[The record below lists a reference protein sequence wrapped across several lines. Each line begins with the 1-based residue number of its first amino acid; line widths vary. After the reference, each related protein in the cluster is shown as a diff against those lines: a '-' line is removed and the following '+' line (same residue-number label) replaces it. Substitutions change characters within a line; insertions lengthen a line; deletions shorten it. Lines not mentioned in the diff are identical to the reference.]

1 MRIIIKCP
9 ESNSPL
15 RGRIHLRGL
24 SFRPTSN
31 LLQFGGGPYI
41 ECKRLWLL
49 KYLDYTHHGLR
60 SALKPNG
67 LFTSIM
73 IKCMTHEKRVRQ
85 SFSKQAFMSTLGA
98 ELKAVVQG
106 GVEIRLPFSPTL
118 TQQNG
123 YLHAGAITAV
133 LDSACGYAALTV
145 AADDKEVL
153 TVEFKVN
160 LLVTRCRRGLR
171 GQSASE
177 ESRTD
182 ADSLCSGCLCHQRW
196 QREGGCNHA
205 GHNHGCA
212 DNPREIARRL
222 LWRNS
227 SSSQLL

>member
-1 MRIIIKCP
+1 VRIIIKCP

-160 LLVTRCRRGLR
+160 LLAPAAGEVFAARAQVKKAG
-171 GQSASE
+171 
-177 ESRTD
+177 RTLTVCAAD
-182 ADSLCSGCLCHQRW
+182 AFAISDG
-196 QREGGCNHA
+196 REKVVA
-205 GHNHGCA
+205 TMLA
-212 DNPREIARRL
+212 TIMAVPITPAK
-222 LWRNS
+222 
-227 SSSQLL
+227 